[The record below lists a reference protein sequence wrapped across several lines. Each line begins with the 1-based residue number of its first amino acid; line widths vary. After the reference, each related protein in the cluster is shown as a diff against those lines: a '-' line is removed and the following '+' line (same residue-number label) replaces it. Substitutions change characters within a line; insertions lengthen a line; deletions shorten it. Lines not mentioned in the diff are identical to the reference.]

1 MINLLLIL
9 LGLFLIINSKEIL
22 FFLMGV
28 FFIVLAIRRGLD
40 EFSGEEIPDNRQ
52 YVSGLIFKIRNEISN
67 HAIIAQYAALL
78 ASACIH
84 IAKSDGRISEKE
96 IQVIRQAIHR
106 EFSGDVDENLIAR
119 IVSYTKQHIQNFS
132 KEQIFQSLVEVVN
145 LYFQHLEVAGWE
157 ARIELTSML
166 FLMIYEVALADGGVT
181 QTEEELFNRLCY
193 HFSLPGAYVQNI
205 KRTAQYNVNA
215 RANRGSSSSYNYSGQ
230 GQAFTYEYAD
240 NTKLKNSLALFN
252 LKETY
257 TLEELEKAWK
267 QMAVMYHP
275 DKFHNAKPE
284 IYELMNKKFIEA
296 KDAYEFLKKRKG

>member
-1 MINLLLIL
+1 MINLLLTLI
-9 LGLFLIINSKEIL
+9 GLFLILNSKEIL
-22 FFLMGV
+22 FFILGV
-28 FFIVLAIRRGLD
+28 FLVVLAVRRTLD
-40 EFSGEEIPDNRQ
+40 EFSGETVADNRE
-52 YVSGLIFKIRNEISN
+52 YLSGLIFKIRNEIVGYSVLE
-67 HAIIAQYAALL
+67 QYAAILV
-78 ASACIH
+78 SACIH

-96 IQVIRQAIHR
+96 ILVIRQAIHR
-106 EFSGDVDENLIAR
+106 EFQGNVDETLIAR
-119 IVSYTKQHIQNFS
+119 IVSHTKQHIQNFS
-132 KEQIFQSLVEVVN
+132 KEEIFQSLIEVVN
-145 LYFQHLEVAGWE
+145 LYFQHLNTAGWE

-181 QTEEELFNRLCY
+181 QTEEELFNRLCF
-193 HFSLPGAYVQNI
+193 HFSLPGPYVQNI

-215 RANRGSSSSYNYSGQ
+215 RSNRSSSSNYSGQ
-230 GQAFTYEYAD
+230 ASNYEYAE
-240 NTKLKNSLALFN
+240 NAKLKNSLGLFN

-296 KDAYEFLKKRKG
+296 KDAYEFLKKRKV

>member
-1 MINLLLIL
+1 MLNLLLTL

-22 FFLMGV
+22 FFILGV
-28 FFIVLAIRRGLD
+28 FLVVLAVRNTLD
-40 EFSGEEIPDNRQ
+40 EFSGETVTDNSE
-52 YVSGLIFKIRNEISN
+52 YLSALVYKIRNEIGGYS
-67 HAIIAQYAALL
+67 ILEQYAAILV
-78 ASACIH
+78 SACIH

-96 IQVIRQAIHR
+96 ILVIRQAIQR
-106 EFSGDVDENLIAR
+106 EFQGNVDENLIAR
-119 IVSYTKQHIQNFS
+119 IVGYTKGHIQNFS
-132 KEQIFQSLVEVVN
+132 KEEIFQSLVEVVN
-145 LYFQHLEVAGWE
+145 LYFQHLNGAGWE
-157 ARIELTSML
+157 ARIELTSMP

-181 QTEEELFNRLCY
+181 QAEEDLFNRLCFQ
-193 HFSLPGAYVQNI
+193 FSLPGAYVQNI

-215 RANRGSSSSYNYSGQ
+215 RANQSSSGHT
-230 GQAFTYEYAD
+230 GQAYTREYVD
-240 NTKLKNSLALFN
+240 SSKLKNSLALFN

-267 QMAVMYHP
+267 QMAIMYHP

>member
-1 MINLLLIL
+1 MINLILTL

-22 FFLMGV
+22 FFILGV
-28 FFIVLAIRRGLD
+28 FLVVLAVRRTLD
-40 EFSGEEIPDNRQ
+40 EFSGETVTDNRE
-52 YVSGLIFKIRNEISN
+52 YLSALVYKIRNEIGGYS
-67 HAIIAQYAALL
+67 ILEQYAAILV
-78 ASACIH
+78 SACIH

-96 IQVIRQAIHR
+96 ILVIRQAIQR
-106 EFSGDVDENLIAR
+106 EFQGNVDENLIAR
-119 IVSYTKQHIQNFS
+119 VVGYTKQHIQNFS
-132 KEQIFQSLVEVVN
+132 KEEIFQSLVEVVN
-145 LYFQHLEVAGWE
+145 LYLQHLNGAGWE

-181 QTEEELFNRLCY
+181 QAEEDLFNRLCFQ
-193 HFSLPGAYVQNI
+193 FSLPGAYVQNI

-215 RANRGSSSSYNYSGQ
+215 RANQSSSGHTGHAY
-230 GQAFTYEYAD
+230 THEYAD
-240 NTKLKNSLALFN
+240 SSKLKNSLALFN

-267 QMAVMYHP
+267 QMAIMYHP

>member
-1 MINLLLIL
+1 MINLLLTLI
-9 LGLFLIINSKEIL
+9 GLFLILNSKEIL
-22 FFLMGV
+22 FFLLGV
-28 FFIVLAIRRGLD
+28 FLVVMAIRRTID
-40 EFSGEEIPDNRQ
+40 EFSGEAVPDNRE
-52 YVSGLIFKIRNEISN
+52 YVNGLVFLIRTEIRGF
-67 HAIIAQYAALL
+67 AIIEQYAAIL

-106 EFSGDVDENLIAR
+106 EFQGNVDENLIAR
-119 IVSYTKQHIQNFS
+119 IVGHTKQHIQNFS
-132 KEQIFQSLVEVVN
+132 KEQIFESLVDVVN
-145 LYFQHLEVAGWE
+145 LYFQHLDMAGWE

-181 QTEEELFNRLCY
+181 QAEEELFNRLCFK
-193 HFSLPGAYVQNI
+193 FSLPGSYVQNI

-215 RANRGSSSSYNYSGQ
+215 RANRSSSSNYSGQ
-230 GQAFTYEYAD
+230 AYNYEYAD
-240 NTKLKNSLALFN
+240 NAKLKNSLSLFN
-252 LKETY
+252 LKDTY

-267 QMAVMYHP
+267 QMAIMYHP

-296 KDAYEFLKKRKG
+296 KDAYEFLKKRK

>member
-1 MINLLLIL
+1 MINLILTL

-22 FFLMGV
+22 FFILGV
-28 FFIVLAIRRGLD
+28 FLVVLAVRRTLD
-40 EFSGEEIPDNRQ
+40 EFSGETVTDNRE
-52 YVSGLIFKIRNEISN
+52 YLSALVYKIRNEIGGYS
-67 HAIIAQYAALL
+67 ILEQYAAILV
-78 ASACIH
+78 SACIH

-96 IQVIRQAIHR
+96 ILVIRQAIQR
-106 EFSGDVDENLIAR
+106 EFQGNVDENLIAR
-119 IVSYTKQHIQNFS
+119 VVGYTKQHIQNFS
-132 KEQIFQSLVEVVN
+132 KEEIFQSLVEVVN
-145 LYFQHLEVAGWE
+145 LYFQHLNGAGWE

-181 QTEEELFNRLCY
+181 QAEEDLFNRLCFQ
-193 HFSLPGAYVQNI
+193 FSLPGAYVQNI

-215 RANRGSSSSYNYSGQ
+215 RTNQNSSGHTGHAY
-230 GQAFTYEYAD
+230 THEYAD
-240 NTKLKNSLALFN
+240 SSKLKNSLALFN

-267 QMAVMYHP
+267 QMAIMYHP

>member
-1 MINLLLIL
+1 MVNLFLTL

-22 FFLMGV
+22 FFILGV
-28 FFIVLAIRRGLD
+28 FLVVLAVRRTLD
-40 EFSGEEIPDNRQ
+40 EFNVDTVTDNRE
-52 YVSGLIFKIRNEISN
+52 YLSALVYKIRNEIGGYS
-67 HAIIAQYAALL
+67 ILEQYAAILV
-78 ASACIH
+78 SACIH

-96 IQVIRQAIHR
+96 ILVIRQAIQR
-106 EFSGDVDENLIAR
+106 EFQGNVDENLIAR
-119 IVSYTKQHIQNFS
+119 IVGYTKGHIQNFS
-132 KEQIFQSLVEVVN
+132 KEEIFQSLVEVVN
-145 LYFQHLEVAGWE
+145 LYFQHLNGAGWE

-181 QTEEELFNRLCY
+181 QTEEDLFNRLCFQ
-193 HFSLPGAYVQNI
+193 FSLPGAYVQNI

-215 RANRGSSSSYNYSGQ
+215 RTNQSSSGHT
-230 GQAFTYEYAD
+230 GQAYTREYVD
-240 NTKLKNSLALFN
+240 SSKLKNSLALFN

-267 QMAVMYHP
+267 QMAIMYHP

>member
-1 MINLLLIL
+1 MINLLLTL

-22 FFLMGV
+22 FFILGV
-28 FFIVLAIRRGLD
+28 FLVVLAVRRTLD
-40 EFSGEEIPDNRQ
+40 EFSVDTVTDNRE
-52 YVSGLIFKIRNEISN
+52 YLSALVYKIRNEIGGYS
-67 HAIIAQYAALL
+67 ILEQYAAILV
-78 ASACIH
+78 SACIH

-96 IQVIRQAIHR
+96 ILVIRQAIQR
-106 EFSGDVDENLIAR
+106 EFQGNVDENLIAR
-119 IVSYTKQHIQNFS
+119 IVGYTKGHIQNFS
-132 KEQIFQSLVEVVN
+132 KEEIFQSLVEVVN
-145 LYFQHLEVAGWE
+145 LYFQHLNGAGWE

-181 QTEEELFNRLCY
+181 QAEEDLFNRLCFQ
-193 HFSLPGAYVQNI
+193 FSLPGAYVQNI

-215 RANRGSSSSYNYSGQ
+215 RTNQNSSGHT
-230 GQAFTYEYAD
+230 GQAYTREYVD
-240 NTKLKNSLALFN
+240 SSKLKNSLVLFN

-267 QMAVMYHP
+267 QMAIMYHP

>member
-1 MINLLLIL
+1 MLNLFLIL
-9 LGLFLIINSKEIL
+9 IGIFLIINSKEIL
-22 FFLMGV
+22 FFILGV
-28 FFIVLAIRRGLD
+28 FLVVLAIRRTLD
-40 EFSGEEIPDNRQ
+40 EFSGEPVADNRE
-52 YVSGLIFKIRNEISN
+52 YLSGLVYKIRNEINGYS
-67 HAIIAQYAALL
+67 ILEQYAAIL

-106 EFSGDVDENLIAR
+106 EFQGNIDENLIAR
-119 IVSYTKQHIQNFS
+119 IVTHTKLHVQNFS
-132 KEQIFQSLVEVVN
+132 KEEIFQSLIEVVN
-145 LYFQHLEVAGWE
+145 LYFQHLNMAGWE

-166 FLMIYEVALADGGVT
+166 FLMIYEVALADGGIT
-181 QTEEELFNRLCY
+181 QVEEELFNRLCF

-215 RANRGSSSSYNYSGQ
+215 RANKGSGSNYSDH
-230 GQAFTYEYAD
+230 AYNFDYAD
-240 NTKLKNSLALFN
+240 SSKLKNSLALFN
-252 LKETY
+252 LNENY
-257 TLEELEKAWK
+257 SLEELEKAWK

-296 KDAYEFLKKRKG
+296 KDAYEFLKKRKA

>member
-1 MINLLLIL
+1 MINLILTL

-22 FFLMGV
+22 FFILGV
-28 FFIVLAIRRGLD
+28 FLVVLAVRRTLD
-40 EFSGEEIPDNRQ
+40 EFSGETVTDNRE
-52 YVSGLIFKIRNEISN
+52 YLSALVYKIRNEIGGYS
-67 HAIIAQYAALL
+67 ILEQYAAILV
-78 ASACIH
+78 SACIH

-96 IQVIRQAIHR
+96 ILVIRQAIQR
-106 EFSGDVDENLIAR
+106 EFQGNVDENLIAR
-119 IVSYTKQHIQNFS
+119 VVGYTKQHIQNFS
-132 KEQIFQSLVEVVN
+132 KEEIFQSLVEVVN
-145 LYFQHLEVAGWE
+145 LYFQHLNGAGWE

-181 QTEEELFNRLCY
+181 QAEEDLFNRLCFQ
-193 HFSLPGAYVQNI
+193 FSLPGAYVQNI

-215 RANRGSSSSYNYSGQ
+215 RTNQNSSGHT
-230 GQAFTYEYAD
+230 GQAYTREYVD
-240 NTKLKNSLALFN
+240 SSKLKNSLVLFN

-267 QMAVMYHP
+267 QMAIMYHP

>member
-1 MINLLLIL
+1 MVNLLLIL
-9 LGLFLIINSKEIL
+9 VGLFLILNSKEIL
-22 FFLMGV
+22 FFILGV
-28 FFIVLAIRRGLD
+28 FLVVMAVRRTLD
-40 EFSGEEIPDNRQ
+40 EFSGEGIQDNRN
-52 YVSGLIFKIRNEISN
+52 YVSGLVFRIRNEIQG
-67 HAIIAQYAALL
+67 HAIIGQYAAIL

-96 IQVIRQAIHR
+96 IQVIRQSIQR
-106 EFSGDVDENLIAR
+106 EFQGEVNENLIAK
-119 IVSYTKQHIQNFS
+119 IVGYTKQHIQNFS
-132 KEQIFQSLVEVVN
+132 KEEIFQSLVEVVN

-157 ARIELTSML
+157 ARLELTSML

-181 QTEEELFNRLCY
+181 QTEEELFNRLCFQ
-193 HFSLPGAYVQNI
+193 FSLPGAYVQNI

-215 RANRGSSSSYNYSGQ
+215 RTNRSSNSGYTGQAYNY
-230 GQAFTYEYAD
+230 EYTD
-240 NTKLKNSLALFN
+240 NSKLKNSLALFN

-257 TLEELEKAWK
+257 TIEELEKAWK
-267 QMAVMYHP
+267 QMAIMYHP